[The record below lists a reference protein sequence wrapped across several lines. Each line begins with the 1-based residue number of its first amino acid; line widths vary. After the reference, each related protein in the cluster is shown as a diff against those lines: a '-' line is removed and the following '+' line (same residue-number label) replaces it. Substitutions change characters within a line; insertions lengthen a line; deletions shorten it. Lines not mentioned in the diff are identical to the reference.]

1 MAGVTA
7 VVVTFNSAE
16 VVGACLDALAT
27 HARGVPVVVVD
38 NGSGDGTQDLVAG
51 RAPAV
56 ELVRSLRNG
65 GYAAGINLAARHAPG
80 DDLLVLNPDTRICAG
95 TLDVLVDALAVP
107 CIGIAVPRLIQPDGS
122 TAYSQR
128 RAPTVG
134 RALGEA
140 ILGGERAGRFGALG
154 ELVVDP
160 ALYATPT
167 VVDWASGAA
176 MLVDRRCHDALGGWD
191 ESFFLYAEESDLC
204 LRAAD
209 HGWRTLYAPG
219 AVVHHD
225 GGHGE
230 RTPLRELMM
239 VNKAVLYGRRHG
251 PLPTVAYRSALVL
264 QEGLRA
270 WRGPYQRAAFWR
282 LLGRPSRLRLPPPS
296 VPHGG
301 LERPRRD
308 VRGDDGPHLKDSLPR
323 HVGGRQRQGGPGP
336 TVGSRGDEGGDHV
349 EADEAD
355 EHPVGDDERAGAG
368 DGGQRGPGGQQSDGD
383 GQGRRGQ
390 VHRRF
395 DRRRRPGP

>member
-1 MAGVTA
+1 MHRHRRAPP
-7 VVVTFNSAE
+7 
-16 VVGACLDALAT
+16 
-27 HARGVPVVVVD
+27 HP
-38 NGSGDGTQDLVAG
+38 AG
-51 RAPAV
+51 RERRRTA
-56 ELVRSLRNG
+56 SD
-65 GYAAGINLAARHAPG
+65 AR
-80 DDLLVLNPDTRICAG
+80 
-95 TLDVLVDALAVP
+95 
-107 CIGIAVPRLIQPDGS
+107 
-122 TAYSQR
+122 
-128 RAPTVG
+128 PTVG

-209 HGWRTLYAPG
+209 HGWRTRYTPG

-270 WRGPYQRAAFWR
+270 WRGPYQPRRVLAAARAAQPFAVAA
-282 LLGRPSRLRLPPPS
+282 PVSPA
-296 VPHGG
+296 
-301 LERPRRD
+301 RRA
-308 VRGDDGPHLKDSLPR
+308 RTAAAATS
-323 HVGGRQRQGGPGP
+323 
-336 TVGSRGDEGGDHV
+336 
-349 EADEAD
+349 EATMA
-355 EHPVGDDERAGAG
+355 RT
-368 DGGQRGPGGQQSDGD
+368 
-383 GQGRRGQ
+383 
-390 VHRRF
+390 
-395 DRRRRPGP
+395 